1 MFSVYKKIV
10 SPESSPISSPMQ
22 SPILNPT
29 PNAPDI
35 VPQMDLDLGP
45 TITGSGAEILSAACN
60 CCSSRRESIT
70 RTITVQLRP
79 PTSNTSDTSDTAAD
93 SAAGATNGANDADN
107 ARLDQY
113 INYSHS
119 THYQYRTYTPRGIQA
134 FDM

>member
-10 SPESSPISSPMQ
+10 SPDSSPISSPMQ

-29 PNAPDI
+29 PNAPVI
-35 VPQMDLDLGP
+35 VPEMDLDLGP
-45 TITGSGAEILSAACN
+45 TITVSGAEFLSAACN

-70 RTITVQLRP
+70 RTITVQLR
-79 PTSNTSDTSDTAAD
+79 SSTSDTTAD

-134 FDM
+134 FDEQMSSK

>member
-10 SPESSPISSPMQ
+10 SPDSSPISSPMQ

-29 PNAPDI
+29 PNASVI
-35 VPQMDLDLGP
+35 VPEMDLDMGP
-45 TITGSGAEILSAACN
+45 TITGSGAEFLSSACN
-60 CCSSRRESIT
+60 CCSSRRDSIT
-70 RTITVQLRP
+70 RTITVQLRAP
-79 PTSNTSDTSDTAAD
+79 TSDTSDTAAD
-93 SAAGATNGANDADN
+93 SAAGATNGANNDADN

-134 FDM
+134 FDI